1 MRQYSA
7 LHYNDLSFTEFSNYN
22 FLESRKG
29 SFRLLCQ
36 IFDNEFLEG
45 LIFATGYEWLGQFY
59 EFKFLGK

>member
-7 LHYNDLSFTEFSNYN
+7 LHYNDLSFTEFSNSN

-36 IFDNEFLEG
+36 ILNNEFLEG
-45 LIFATGYEWLGQFY
+45 LIFATG
-59 EFKFLGK
+59 